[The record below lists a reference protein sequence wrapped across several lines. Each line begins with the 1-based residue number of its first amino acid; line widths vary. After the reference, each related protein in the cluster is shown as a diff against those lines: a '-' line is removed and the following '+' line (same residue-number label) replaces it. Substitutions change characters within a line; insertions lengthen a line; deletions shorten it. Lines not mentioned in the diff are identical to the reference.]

1 MSTAKPPPNS
11 HQNQPYLTQT
21 SIAAENSPVEVT
33 GADEK
38 EQKDTT
44 EQPKG
49 LTVGQQ
55 VRIAMPGGSLDG
67 IETKVIARALNVLG
81 QPVYQLDYQ
90 RQGQTISLPP
100 ECLQAIQTEAKALPG
115 KRIIQATAAELI
127 QVLGKAC
134 PFVGPGLWTV
144 KREDLPP
151 TAWRQLLGLV
161 EEA

>member
-1 MSTAKPPPNS
+1 
-11 HQNQPYLTQT
+11 
-21 SIAAENSPVEVT
+21 
-33 GADEK
+33 
-38 EQKDTT
+38 
-44 EQPKG
+44 
-49 LTVGQQ
+49 
-55 VRIAMPGGSLDG
+55 MPGGSLDG